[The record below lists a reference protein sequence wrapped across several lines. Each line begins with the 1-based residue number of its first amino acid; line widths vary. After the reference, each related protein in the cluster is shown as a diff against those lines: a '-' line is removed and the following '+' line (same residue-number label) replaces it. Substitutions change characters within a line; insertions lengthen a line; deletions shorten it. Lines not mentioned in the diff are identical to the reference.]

1 MSTTADRAALARQ
14 ESTAMKDT
22 VASILKT
29 KGSQC
34 WCISPDATV
43 FEAIALMAEKRI
55 GALMVVSEGRLT
67 GIVSERDYARK
78 VILKGHSSKEM
89 RVEEIMTSPAITVTP
104 ENTVAQCMHII
115 TDYRIRHLPV
125 VDGTC
130 LVGVVS
136 IGDIVSAVISAQAD
150 TIRHLNSYIAGEYP
164 G

>member
-29 KGSQC
+29 KGSQA

>member
-29 KGSQC
+29 KGRQC

-67 GIVSERDYARK
+67 GIVS
-78 VILKGHSSKEM
+78 
-89 RVEEIMTSPAITVTP
+89 
-104 ENTVAQCMHII
+104 
-115 TDYRIRHLPV
+115 
-125 VDGTC
+125 
-130 LVGVVS
+130 
-136 IGDIVSAVISAQAD
+136 
-150 TIRHLNSYIAGEYP
+150 
-164 G
+164 